1 MSNAG
6 QLDLPV
12 NVRPRRLRSLEHG
25 WSLIHCRF
33 RSTECI
39 EVARRLHLPTGR
51 VAHPLSFTLPSTNEG
66 APSFTFCV
74 KGGRPLKPIDG
85 AFRFSSF
92 TRNYP

>member
-33 RSTECI
+33 RGTERI
-39 EVARRLHLPTGR
+39 EVARRLHLAGGTPFVFHLPQHKRGCP
-51 VAHPLSFTLPSTNEG
+51 PLSQARKCKDEG
-66 APSFTFCV
+66 EPPALSQ
-74 KGGRPLKPIDG
+74 I
-85 AFRFSSF
+85 
-92 TRNYP
+92 